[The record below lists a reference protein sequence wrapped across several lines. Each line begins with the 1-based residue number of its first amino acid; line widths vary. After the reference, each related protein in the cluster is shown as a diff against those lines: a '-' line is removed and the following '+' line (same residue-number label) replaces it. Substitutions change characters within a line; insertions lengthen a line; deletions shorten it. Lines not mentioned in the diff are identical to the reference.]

1 MACFSDHC
9 ATTTI
14 TIDLILMGEVL
25 RTYTYRV
32 RLLNVRENTINHH
45 VQMAERE
52 MVSRAR
58 AVEECSKKAA
68 EVATITQ
75 LLKRNEQCETEIA
88 LASKRT
94 GVDIALASHKGASLE
109 DFAVKSP

>member
-1 MACFSDHC
+1 
-9 ATTTI
+9 
-14 TIDLILMGEVL
+14 
-25 RTYTYRV
+25 
-32 RLLNVRENTINHH
+32 

-88 LASKRT
+88 LASSKRT
-94 GVDIALASHKGASLE
+94 GVDIALASHKDASLE